1 MRYINSINYISRTFL
16 KCIKSLCRYNPY
28 ITILIILSYAKTTI
42 LISMFIT
49 FYIYMTIHQIIFLL
63 WIK

>member
-28 ITILIILSYAKTTI
+28 ITILIILSNTKATI
-42 LISMFIT
+42 HVPMLIT
-49 FYIYMTIHQIIFLL
+49 FNIHMTIH
-63 WIK
+63 